1 MKGDYVL
8 LAFIVTFQG
17 DSQSIATTPPHSSWQ
32 EELLSQSSSGTQISI
47 ASGIS
52 LGEAIRQRSAINQ
65 GMEPWYQLPVEA
77 DASHL
82 TAALGTRVDLTT
94 GENNLTEFPT
104 LEEGSLTLTEEAG
117 TQYEDVTHNPLP
129 EIQDSRFS
137 PRFPLLM
144 TYATPGQRLL
154 DETLF
159 QQTDLNFAPL
169 RGTPDVSGASEQHL
183 RPLQIS
189 EAVQLAATEVT
200 SHSDSGTLSQHPL
213 AISAFEPYGVNCSS
227 YVSQPRLSSSGQITV
242 ERKQAAEG
250 QDCKSDFSVTD
261 LLPKEGGE
269 DLTTLTS
276 KTLQNDS
283 AKPQQS
289 ETPFAT
295 EAKSAF
301 VNDDPFF
308 LDSRVPAPALLE
320 LLEKEV
326 GVTSHGGFSSSSE
339 NSSCKS
345 VSTKEPEKNKTRQQV
360 ENTDLAES
368 ESKALEKYQELH
380 QQLEEGKSTSEL
392 GSSKMSEPLQNT
404 NAKGASSTK
413 STEMFMLPKG
423 HSAGLSNSARL
434 QFSGVTREP
443 RGALL
448 AEQPKQLC
456 PTVMSEQRKE
466 EPAPAVVM
474 TNLRGNQPH
483 LSITTNAKSPSLS
496 SEKEMSV
503 VEIQAGVSGRES
515 TLSDVIIE
523 RGHKDAGISPSFNL
537 PPGDGS
543 FCGYLACPTYQS
555 TPGLFLG
562 RHMKEEVPG
571 MVIPIKSSLQASLTG
586 LNEETSAKSS
596 ASTLTPSVKKCH
608 APTNGQEEN
617 RESLGTAYPY
627 TGRIQSLPSLS
638 FMEKVG
644 AWNVSQ
650 SAEKMSD
657 ALALHSLG
665 GVSPRKQAYS
675 TIADSLNHIL
685 SKQNNSGNL
694 KSGLAASFG
703 GEAGSMTSL
712 HFCDTKSTHA
722 APLARSQSDHS
733 VNVISREASQTEV
746 QVTNPEEVGQPTA
759 GKSSDFAMPAL
770 KKSEESLVDYT
781 SQKFKAVLV
790 SAGSSDDE
798 HDDEENSMGQSSDQ
812 NVLISSERVA
822 QLLRQEGCDPNDK
835 EKKYSRQED
844 EPRQLHGPEH
854 STGHI
859 SMDNFSDISP
869 DSLNLLVSSQ
879 ASSQVDLTSVSPSS
893 VVSKHFFNN
902 SEEENFT
909 PSWAPAWKPP
919 DEKELN
925 IEERIP
931 TYLRNLGIDQ
941 SPSSILTPFAP
952 RGPIREVEFS
962 PSELRTLKGST
973 DTLTKHVQL
982 SEGGSLS
989 AVDITQTSFNSG
1001 SSTLSMSI
1009 AMGSDGG
1016 PDTPVPIELSPQYSR
1031 SSKDK
1036 PLSQCSTAAYPQLQ
1050 LLTPLP
1056 DEGSLKSSV
1065 APRLVEPRQQLQ
1077 AVASDF
1083 HSDEEDPMLVSKHVQ
1098 ELIDRCDSRDI
1109 SSSLEKLSTSSLAED
1124 IGEMEVKGELL
1135 SSNAV
1140 ASENELNKDQGNNP
1154 FIGSSTL
1161 KEIQKLLAEAEK
1173 MTLSQFDPVPSLT
1186 PSREVTDPS
1195 PASIK
1200 KKDGVEDSQLVR
1212 DDSPAL
1218 ERLLSRDETL
1228 TRKSMQEDNSLMKTL
1243 HSCKDSLKSEGALAG
1258 NLPVSQETAER
1269 QTRPAEKIAGE
1280 DFRVAKPVGRSEPEG
1295 CSSAT
1300 TDKNLLA
1307 PLAVMKSATS
1317 SESSIRKVF
1326 ELEDPPTAAPLR
1338 TGATVLGDCQHGS
1351 SQASLAGSK
1360 EGDVIQGSDDSSS
1373 LDSLAARVRSLLK
1386 YKSPAI
1392 HATQILKSVEED
1404 EKKARTWVKLKLASQ
1419 PHGSLPDLN
1428 EEDRKR
1434 IEEIKAELLLSARK
1448 SALAK
1453 DSWGNSSDIIPNHSH
1468 NQKHYPEHFHSPH
1481 SEQMQIDNQMQDV
1494 ELEPSESY
1502 GRWVM
1507 PVYTTDSPDY
1517 SLSSNTQFKALDTFQ
1532 AQIPNQL
1539 HTLATN
1545 PFDISIELTPL
1556 RKGVDACLMGLVD
1569 ASNAQTEE
1577 EVPFPAQ
1584 KKLSVEKPPAEIAKQ
1599 ITSITFAS
1607 RKRSPSPVL
1616 GTSLTE
1622 DALRGVIPL
1631 QDGSTSTEKQRLE
1644 KRQLETSQSC
1654 PSSPTATCSLAS
1666 GVKPTADQDSF
1677 QHVATGVAKPGAHQ
1691 GKDQAQESK
1700 SIYPDPCFS
1709 LVATSFEAAQTSVQD
1724 AVGLGRLNAR
1734 LSVADCDKKF
1744 NQESNTLSEPVPIS
1758 FYQPG
1763 KMSPSS
1769 QAQFTEGPVY
1779 SPQAHLLKGHNNL
1792 LEKEDKLPFD
1802 ILSLHQREMETGH
1815 SNGMHSPSP
1824 DQILATMPVSPS
1836 SPTRKALSCVRI
1848 TLSPKCATS
1857 EPRGNL
1863 RAEAETRFNDRIK
1876 SDVQPTLVRS
1886 PKTLLGPV
1894 SKLPTAE
1901 LVPVDQG
1908 SSYFPRPGSSPPP
1921 SPVHPFV
1928 PGTAGLAHDIKRVP
1942 LESIQRVPSLREAHT
1957 RGLDTSGRNVQ
1968 DSFRTLVSAQT
1979 GKTTSD
1985 AITQITTESPEKTT
1999 FSAEIYVSTEEEE
2012 NPALVSSRQKARRIP
2027 SLATSSRNQIF
2038 SSHRPAV
2045 RADQPLLVPYKPSGS
2060 REMYYVPHPKKAP
2073 RISPVRSETTI
2084 ESSHSGSNDAVPP
2097 KFPVNVLGSREE
2109 SPPDIA
2115 IKHKEGIYSKRPEPK
2130 LAWGK
2135 EKMAPQESDTE
2146 SANPLKAVR
2155 TTHSVFKSAQFYLHH
2170 PVPLQHENYFLL
2182 NSESSEE
2189 YPDTGPSGLPS
2200 RDCFQKTRASEKD
2213 QCPPPLYREAGKEDE
2228 FVPLTAVMDYSK
2240 IEDSQFCACLGN
2252 EASRKEL
2259 IIQDDKRQAGQTKA
2273 RDYPPQSSQMTGFQV
2288 RPKKDLPLKQSTD
2301 STGSLDDLW
2310 AKFLERQKKHP
2321 LPNVRSNELSLVER
2335 LDRLARVLQNPVR
2348 HTLMSAKEESDFGGR
2363 TKGREQKKIRLQD
2376 WNESDAHRNAL
2387 HAEERPQTSY
2397 DKKRL
2402 AESRKYRAGERTI
2415 SRIKRILEQQQYSD
2429 TLSDTSSETKS
2440 ANNHSRVAITTTSES
2455 DVVSQTET
2463 EMATQTEVSSSVSTI
2478 DTARLIRAFGHERVR
2493 VSPRLSHLYFT
2504 ISQQK
2509 SRSDIWGQGSR
2520 KGKGV
2525 EYPKATYA
2533 ELHRKRE
2540 IQVVDCVSSDSVSTA
2555 SSSWGPSSALSTKRR
2570 ARMLNKGIQA
2580 GDLEIV
2586 NSATKKNTRDIGVTF
2601 PTPRSGQ
2608 PRPREPWSSADGV
2621 YGEPDGPVSHLQ
2633 MPLGKGRQK
2642 GHTSS
2647 LLMDKKTKRNRPQ
2660 LPQAEDLKSDSRKEN
2675 RSSSFSG
2682 PGPSWFEPLANTKPW
2697 REPLR
2702 EKNWQEQRGS
2712 SLVQPIIPVRD
2723 VENKP
2728 PRSLVKMTLQEALV
2742 LHRPDF
2748 ISRSGE
2754 RVKRLKLIME
2764 ERKIQS
2770 VLQNEREELFN
2781 PPEKRKGYK
2790 NASCLLSNR
2799 DFQVRQERRT
2809 IPKGEMVQRSK
2820 RKGGLLGAATD
2831 RVGKQ
2836 GQKRRIYEQLP
2847 EVRKRR
2853 EEEKRKSE
2861 YNSYRLK
2868 AQLYK
2873 MKITNRV
2880 LGRKVPWN

>member
-1 MKGDYVL
+1 
-8 LAFIVTFQG
+8 
-17 DSQSIATTPPHSSWQ
+17 
-32 EELLSQSSSGTQISI
+32 
-47 ASGIS
+47 
-52 LGEAIRQRSAINQ
+52 
-65 GMEPWYQLPVEA
+65 MEPWYQLPAEA

-82 TAALGTRVDLTT
+82 MPALGTRVDLTT

-104 LEEGSLTLTEEAG
+104 LEEGSLSLTEEPG

-137 PRFPLLM
+137 PHFPLLM
-144 TYATPGQRLL
+144 TYATPGERFLA
-154 DETLF
+154 ETLF
-159 QQTDLNFAPL
+159 EQTDLQFAPL
-169 RGTPDVSGASEQHL
+169 RGTPDVSDASEQHL
-183 RPLQIS
+183 RSLQIS
-189 EAVQLAATEVT
+189 EAVQLAAAEVS

-213 AISAFEPYGVNCSS
+213 AISAVEPYIVTCSS
-227 YVSQPRLSSSGQITV
+227 YISQPRLSSSGQITV
-242 ERKQAAEG
+242 QRKQGTEG
-250 QDCKSDFSVTD
+250 QDCESDLGVTD

-269 DLTTLTS
+269 DLTTPAS

-289 ETPFAT
+289 EASFAK

-339 NSSCKS
+339 NSSCRS
-345 VSTKEPEKNKTRQQV
+345 VLTKDPEKDKTRQQV

-368 ESKALEKYQELH
+368 ESKALEKYQESQ

-392 GSSKMSEPLQNT
+392 GSSEMSEPLQNP
-404 NAKGASSTK
+404 NAKDASSTK
-413 STEMFMLPKG
+413 SAEMFMLR
-423 HSAGLSNSARL
+423 HSASLSDSARL
-434 QFSGVTREP
+434 KFSGVTREP

-448 AEQPKQLC
+448 EEQPKQLC

-466 EPAPAVVM
+466 EPAADVIT
-474 TNLRGNQPH
+474 TNLSGNQPH
-483 LSITTNAKSPSLS
+483 QSVMTNAKPPLLS
-496 SEKEMSV
+496 SEKETSV
-503 VEIQAGVSGRES
+503 VEIRAGVSGRES

-537 PPGDGS
+537 PLGDGS
-543 FCGYLACPTYQS
+543 FCGYLACPIYQS

-571 MVIPIKSSLQASLTG
+571 KVIPLKSSLQASLTG
-586 LNEETSAKSS
+586 LNEETSVKSS
-596 ASTLTPSVKKCH
+596 ASTLTPSVEKCH
-608 APTNGQEEN
+608 APANGREEN

-627 TGRIQSLPSLS
+627 TGRIQSLPSLN

-665 GVSPRKQAYS
+665 GVSPRRQAYS
-675 TIADSLNHIL
+675 ATADSLNRIL
-685 SKQNNSGNL
+685 SKQNNISNL

-703 GEAGSMTSL
+703 GEAGSMASL
-712 HFCDTKSTHA
+712 HVCDTQSTHV
-722 APLARSQSDHS
+722 APLARSQSDNS
-733 VNVISREASQTEV
+733 VNIISREASQIEVV
-746 QVTNPEEVGQPTA
+746 QVTNPEEVVQPAA
-759 GKSSDFAMPAL
+759 GKNSDFAMPAL
-770 KKSEESLVDYT
+770 KKREESLVDYT

-798 HDDEENSMGQSSDQ
+798 HDDEENSMGQSLDQ

-835 EKKYSRQED
+835 EKKYSSLED
-844 EPRQLHGPEH
+844 EPRHLHGPEH
-854 STGHI
+854 SAGHV

-893 VVSKHFFNN
+893 VVSKHFFSN

-909 PSWAPAWKPP
+909 PSWAPTWKSP

-973 DTLTKHVQL
+973 DTLTKHAQL

-1001 SSTLSMSI
+1001 NSTLSMSV
-1009 AMGSDGG
+1009 AMCSDAG
-1016 PDTPVPIELSPQYSR
+1016 PDTPVPTELSPQYSR

-1036 PLSQCSTAAYPQLQ
+1036 PLSQCSTAAYHQLE
-1050 LLTPLP
+1050 LLTLLP
-1056 DEGSLKSSV
+1056 DEGSLESSV

-1077 AVASDF
+1077 AVAADF
-1083 HSDEEDPMLVSKHVQ
+1083 HSDEEGPMLVSKHVQ
-1098 ELIDRCDSRDI
+1098 DLIDRCDSRDI
-1109 SSSLEKLSTSSLAED
+1109 SSSLEKLSTSLLAED

-1140 ASENELNKDQGNNP
+1140 ASENELNKDQGNDP
-1154 FIGSSTL
+1154 FIESSTL
-1161 KEIQKLLAEAEK
+1161 KEIQKLLAQAEK

-1186 PSREVTDPS
+1186 PSREVTDS
-1195 PASIK
+1195 SLASIK
-1200 KKDGVEDSQLVR
+1200 KKDGIEDSRLVR

-1218 ERLLSRDETL
+1218 QRLLSRDETL
-1228 TRKSMQEDNSLMKTL
+1228 TRKSMQEDNVLIKTL
-1243 HSCKDSLKSEGALAG
+1243 HSCKDSLKSERALAG
-1258 NLPVSQETAER
+1258 NLPVSQETAEL
-1269 QTRPAEKIAGE
+1269 QNRPAEKIAGE
-1280 DFRVAKPVGRSEPEG
+1280 DFRVAKPIGRSEPEG

-1307 PLAVMKSATS
+1307 PVAVTKSATS
-1317 SESSIRKVF
+1317 SESSIRRVL
-1326 ELEDPPTAAPLR
+1326 ELEDPPTTAPLG
-1338 TGATVLGDCQHGS
+1338 TSATVLGDCEHGS
-1351 SQASLAGSK
+1351 SKASLAGSK

-1373 LDSLAARVRSLLK
+1373 LDSLAARVRNLLK
-1386 YKSPAI
+1386 YESPEM
-1392 HATQILKSVEED
+1392 HATQILKSVEEE
-1404 EKKARTWVKLKLASQ
+1404 EKKARTWVKLKLASH

-1453 DSWGNSSDIIPNHSH
+1453 DSWGNSSDIIPSQSH
-1468 NQKHYPEHFHSPH
+1468 NQKHYPEHFPSPY
-1481 SEQMQIDNQMQDV
+1481 SEQKQTDNQMQDF

-1507 PVYTTDSPDY
+1507 PVYTIDSPDY

-1539 HTLATN
+1539 HALATN
-1545 PFDISIELTPL
+1545 PFDISIELTPSC
-1556 RKGVDACLMGLVD
+1556 KDVDAWLMGLVD
-1569 ASNAQTEE
+1569 APNAQTEE
-1577 EVPFPAQ
+1577 EVRFPAQ
-1584 KKLSVEKPPAEIAKQ
+1584 KKLSVEKPSAEIAKQ

-1607 RKRSPSPVL
+1607 RKRSLSPVL

-1622 DALRGVIPL
+1622 DALHGVIPL
-1631 QDGSTSTEKQRLE
+1631 QVGSTSIEKQQLE
-1644 KRQLETSQSC
+1644 KRHLETSESC
-1654 PSSPTATCSLAS
+1654 PSSPTATCTLAS

-1677 QHVATGVAKPGAHQ
+1677 HHVVTDVVKPGAHL

-1709 LVATSFEAAQTSVQD
+1709 LVGTSFEAAQTSAQD

-1734 LSVADCDKKF
+1734 LPVADCDKKF
-1744 NQESNTLSEPVPIS
+1744 NQESNTLNEPVPIS
-1758 FYQPG
+1758 FYQQG
-1763 KMSPSS
+1763 KTSPSS
-1769 QAQFTEGPVY
+1769 QAQVTEDPVY
-1779 SPQAHLLKGHNNL
+1779 SPQAHLLKSHNNL
-1792 LEKEDKLPFD
+1792 TEKEDKLPFD
-1802 ILSLHQREMETGH
+1802 IFSLHHADMETGH
-1815 SNGMHSPSP
+1815 GNGIHSPSP
-1824 DQILATMPVSPS
+1824 DQILAAMPVSPS
-1836 SPTRKALSCVRI
+1836 SPTKKALSCVRI

-1857 EPRGNL
+1857 EPCGNL

-1886 PKTLLGPV
+1886 PKTSLEPV

-1901 LVPVDQG
+1901 LVPMDQG
-1908 SSYFPRPGSSPPP
+1908 SSYFPRPGSLPPP

-1928 PGTAGLAHDIKRVP
+1928 PGTPGLAHDIKHVP
-1942 LESIQRVPSLREAHT
+1942 LESSQRVPSLREAHT

-1968 DSFRTLVSAQT
+1968 DGFRTLVSAQT

-2012 NPALVSSRQKARRIP
+2012 NPALVSSRQKACRIP
-2027 SLATSSRNQIF
+2027 SLGASSQNQIF
-2038 SSHRPAV
+2038 SSHRPA
-2045 RADQPLLVPYKPSGS
+2045 
-2060 REMYYVPHPKKAP
+2060 
-2073 RISPVRSETTI
+2073 
-2084 ESSHSGSNDAVPP
+2084 GSNDAVPP

-2109 SPPDIA
+2109 SPPDVT

-2170 PVPLQHENYFLL
+2170 PVPLQHEDYFLL
-2182 NSESSEE
+2182 NSEPLEG
-2189 YPDTGPSGLPS
+2189 YPDTGPSRLPS
-2200 RDCFQKTRASEKD
+2200 RDCFQRMRAAEKD
-2213 QCPPPLYREAGKEDE
+2213 QCPPPLYREEDKEDE
-2228 FVPLTAVMDYSK
+2228 FAPLATVLDYSK
-2240 IEDSQFCACLGN
+2240 IEDSKFCAPAGN
-2252 EASRKEL
+2252 EAFRKEL
-2259 IIQDDKRQAGQTKA
+2259 IIQNDKRQAGQTKA
-2273 RDYPPQSSQMTGFQV
+2273 RDYPPRSSQMIGFQV
-2288 RPKKDLPLKQSTD
+2288 RQKKDLPLKQSTE

-2348 HTLMSAKEESDFGGR
+2348 HTLMPAKEESNFGGR

-2376 WNESDAHRNAL
+2376 RNESDAHRNAL

-2402 AESRKYRAGERTI
+2402 TESRKYRAGERTI
-2415 SRIKRILEQQQYSD
+2415 SRIKQILEQQQYSD
-2429 TLSDTSSETKS
+2429 TLSDTSSETKP
-2440 ANNHSRVAITTTSES
+2440 ANDHSSVAITTTSES

-2463 EMATQTEVSSSVSTI
+2463 EMATQTEVSSSISTI

-2520 KGKGV
+2520 TGKGV
-2525 EYPKATYA
+2525 EYLKATYA

-2540 IQVVDCVSSDSVSTA
+2540 IQVADCVSLDSVSTV

-2586 NSATKKNTRDIGVTF
+2586 NSATKKNTRDVGVTF

-2608 PRPREPWSSADGV
+2608 PRPWEPCSSADGV
-2621 YGEPDGPVSHLQ
+2621 CGEPDGLVSDLQ

-2660 LPQAEDLKSDSRKEN
+2660 LPQVGVSWFVPAEDLKSDSRKEN
-2675 RSSSFSG
+2675 RSGSFSG
-2682 PGPSWFEPLANTKPW
+2682 PGPSWFEPLASTKPW

-2728 PRSLVKMTLQEALV
+2728 PRPLVKMTLQEALV

-2820 RKGGLLGAATD
+2820 RSNANNDVFRKGGLLGAATD
-2831 RVGKQ
+2831 RVEKQ

-2873 MKITNRV
+2873 MLLVSMQEKEGDFHPV
-2880 LGRKVPWN
+2880 LGSVSEAHSFRRKWMIDSLCFYGSKTVTDGE

>member
-1 MKGDYVL
+1 
-8 LAFIVTFQG
+8 
-17 DSQSIATTPPHSSWQ
+17 
-32 EELLSQSSSGTQISI
+32 
-47 ASGIS
+47 
-52 LGEAIRQRSAINQ
+52 
-65 GMEPWYQLPVEA
+65 MEPWYQLPAEA

-82 TAALGTRVDLTT
+82 MPALGTRVDLTT

-104 LEEGSLTLTEEAG
+104 LEEGSLSLTEEPG

-137 PRFPLLM
+137 PHFPLLM
-144 TYATPGQRLL
+144 TYATPGERFLA
-154 DETLF
+154 ETLF
-159 QQTDLNFAPL
+159 EQTDLQFAPL
-169 RGTPDVSGASEQHL
+169 RGTPDVSDASEQHL
-183 RPLQIS
+183 RSLQIS
-189 EAVQLAATEVT
+189 EAVQLAAAEVS

-213 AISAFEPYGVNCSS
+213 AISAVEPYIVTCSS
-227 YVSQPRLSSSGQITV
+227 YISQPRLSSSGQITV
-242 ERKQAAEG
+242 QRKQGTEG
-250 QDCKSDFSVTD
+250 QDCESDLGVTD

-269 DLTTLTS
+269 DLTTPAS

-289 ETPFAT
+289 EASFAK

-339 NSSCKS
+339 NSSCRS
-345 VSTKEPEKNKTRQQV
+345 VLTKDPEKDKTRQQV

-368 ESKALEKYQELH
+368 ESKALEKYQESQ

-392 GSSKMSEPLQNT
+392 GSSEMSEPLQNP
-404 NAKGASSTK
+404 NAKDASSTK
-413 STEMFMLPKG
+413 SAEMFMLR
-423 HSAGLSNSARL
+423 HSASLSDSARL
-434 QFSGVTREP
+434 KFSGVTREP

-448 AEQPKQLC
+448 EEQPKQLC

-466 EPAPAVVM
+466 EPAADVIT
-474 TNLRGNQPH
+474 TNLSGNQPH
-483 LSITTNAKSPSLS
+483 QSVMTNAKPPLLS
-496 SEKEMSV
+496 SEKETSV
-503 VEIQAGVSGRES
+503 VEIRAGVSGRES

-537 PPGDGS
+537 PLGDGS
-543 FCGYLACPTYQS
+543 FCGYLACPIYQS

-571 MVIPIKSSLQASLTG
+571 KVIPLKSSLQASLTG
-586 LNEETSAKSS
+586 LNEETSVKSS
-596 ASTLTPSVKKCH
+596 ASTLTPSVEKCH
-608 APTNGQEEN
+608 APANGREEN

-627 TGRIQSLPSLS
+627 TGRIQSLPSLN

-665 GVSPRKQAYS
+665 GVSPRRQAYS
-675 TIADSLNHIL
+675 ATADSLNRIL
-685 SKQNNSGNL
+685 SKQNNISNL

-703 GEAGSMTSL
+703 GEAGSMASL
-712 HFCDTKSTHA
+712 HVCDTQSTHV
-722 APLARSQSDHS
+722 APLARSQSDNS
-733 VNVISREASQTEV
+733 VNIISREASQIEVV
-746 QVTNPEEVGQPTA
+746 QVTNPEEVVQPAA
-759 GKSSDFAMPAL
+759 GKNSDFAMPAL
-770 KKSEESLVDYT
+770 KKREESLVDYT

-798 HDDEENSMGQSSDQ
+798 HDDEENSMGQSLDQ

-835 EKKYSRQED
+835 EKKYSSLED
-844 EPRQLHGPEH
+844 EPRHLHGPEH
-854 STGHI
+854 SAGHV

-893 VVSKHFFNN
+893 VVSKHFFSN

-909 PSWAPAWKPP
+909 PSWAPTWKSP

-973 DTLTKHVQL
+973 DTLTKHAQL

-1001 SSTLSMSI
+1001 NSTLSMSV
-1009 AMGSDGG
+1009 AMCSDAG
-1016 PDTPVPIELSPQYSR
+1016 PDTPVPTELSPQYSR

-1036 PLSQCSTAAYPQLQ
+1036 PLSQCSTAAYHQLE
-1050 LLTPLP
+1050 LLTLLP
-1056 DEGSLKSSV
+1056 DEGSLESSV

-1077 AVASDF
+1077 AVAADF
-1083 HSDEEDPMLVSKHVQ
+1083 HSDEEGPMLVSKHVQ
-1098 ELIDRCDSRDI
+1098 DLIDRCDSRDI
-1109 SSSLEKLSTSSLAED
+1109 SSSLEKLSTSLLAED

-1140 ASENELNKDQGNNP
+1140 ASENELNKDQGNDP
-1154 FIGSSTL
+1154 FIESSTL
-1161 KEIQKLLAEAEK
+1161 KEIQKLLAQAEK

-1186 PSREVTDPS
+1186 PSREVTDS
-1195 PASIK
+1195 SLASIK
-1200 KKDGVEDSQLVR
+1200 KKDGIEDSRLVR

-1218 ERLLSRDETL
+1218 QRLLSRDETL
-1228 TRKSMQEDNSLMKTL
+1228 TRKSMQEDNVLIKTL
-1243 HSCKDSLKSEGALAG
+1243 HSCKDSLKSERALAG
-1258 NLPVSQETAER
+1258 NLPVSQETAEL
-1269 QTRPAEKIAGE
+1269 QNRPAEKIAGE
-1280 DFRVAKPVGRSEPEG
+1280 DFRVAKPIGRSEPEG

-1307 PLAVMKSATS
+1307 PVAVTKSATS
-1317 SESSIRKVF
+1317 SESSIRRVL
-1326 ELEDPPTAAPLR
+1326 ELEDPPTTAPLG
-1338 TGATVLGDCQHGS
+1338 TSATVLGDCEHGS
-1351 SQASLAGSK
+1351 SKASLAGSK

-1373 LDSLAARVRSLLK
+1373 LDSLAARVRNLLK
-1386 YKSPAI
+1386 YESPEM
-1392 HATQILKSVEED
+1392 HATQILKSVEEE
-1404 EKKARTWVKLKLASQ
+1404 EKKARTWVKLKLASH

-1453 DSWGNSSDIIPNHSH
+1453 DSWGNSSDIIPSQSH
-1468 NQKHYPEHFHSPH
+1468 NQKHYPEHFPSPY
-1481 SEQMQIDNQMQDV
+1481 SEQKQTDNQMQDF

-1507 PVYTTDSPDY
+1507 PVYTIDSPDY

-1539 HTLATN
+1539 HALATN
-1545 PFDISIELTPL
+1545 PFDISIELTPSC
-1556 RKGVDACLMGLVD
+1556 KDVDAWLMGLVD
-1569 ASNAQTEE
+1569 APNAQTEE
-1577 EVPFPAQ
+1577 EVRFPAQ
-1584 KKLSVEKPPAEIAKQ
+1584 KKLSVEKPSAEIAKQ

-1607 RKRSPSPVL
+1607 RKRSLSPVL

-1622 DALRGVIPL
+1622 DALHGVIPL
-1631 QDGSTSTEKQRLE
+1631 QVGSTSIEKQQLE
-1644 KRQLETSQSC
+1644 KRHLETSESC
-1654 PSSPTATCSLAS
+1654 PSSPTATCTLAS

-1677 QHVATGVAKPGAHQ
+1677 HHVVTDVVKPGAHL

-1709 LVATSFEAAQTSVQD
+1709 LVGTSFEAAQTSAQD

-1734 LSVADCDKKF
+1734 LPVADCDKKF
-1744 NQESNTLSEPVPIS
+1744 NQESNTLNEPVPIS
-1758 FYQPG
+1758 FYQQG
-1763 KMSPSS
+1763 KTSPSS
-1769 QAQFTEGPVY
+1769 QAQVTEDPVY
-1779 SPQAHLLKGHNNL
+1779 SPQAHLLKSHNNL
-1792 LEKEDKLPFD
+1792 TEKEDKLPFD
-1802 ILSLHQREMETGH
+1802 IFSLHHADMETGH
-1815 SNGMHSPSP
+1815 GNGIHSPSP
-1824 DQILATMPVSPS
+1824 DQILAAMPVSPS
-1836 SPTRKALSCVRI
+1836 SPTKKALSCVRI

-1857 EPRGNL
+1857 EPCGNL

-1886 PKTLLGPV
+1886 PKTSLEPV

-1901 LVPVDQG
+1901 LVPMDQG
-1908 SSYFPRPGSSPPP
+1908 SSYFPRPGSLPPP

-1928 PGTAGLAHDIKRVP
+1928 PGTPGLAHDIKHVP
-1942 LESIQRVPSLREAHT
+1942 LESSQRVPSLREAHT

-1968 DSFRTLVSAQT
+1968 DGFRTLVSAQT

-2012 NPALVSSRQKARRIP
+2012 NPALVSSRQKACRIP
-2027 SLATSSRNQIF
+2027 SLGASSQNQIF

-2045 RADQPLLVPYKPSGS
+2045 CADQPLLVPYKPSGS
-2060 REMYYVPHPKKAP
+2060 REMYYVPHPKEAP

-2109 SPPDIA
+2109 SPPDVT

-2170 PVPLQHENYFLL
+2170 PVPLQHEDYFLL
-2182 NSESSEE
+2182 NSEPLEG
-2189 YPDTGPSGLPS
+2189 YPDTGPSRLPS
-2200 RDCFQKTRASEKD
+2200 RDCFQRMRAAEKD
-2213 QCPPPLYREAGKEDE
+2213 QCPPPLYREEDKEDE
-2228 FVPLTAVMDYSK
+2228 FAPLATVLDYSK
-2240 IEDSQFCACLGN
+2240 IEDSKFCAPAGN
-2252 EASRKEL
+2252 EAFRKEL
-2259 IIQDDKRQAGQTKA
+2259 IIQNDKRQAGQTKA
-2273 RDYPPQSSQMTGFQV
+2273 RDYPPRSSQMIGFQV
-2288 RPKKDLPLKQSTD
+2288 RQKKDLPLKQSTE

-2348 HTLMSAKEESDFGGR
+2348 HTLMPAKEESNFGGR

-2376 WNESDAHRNAL
+2376 RNESDAHRNAL

-2402 AESRKYRAGERTI
+2402 TESRKYRAGERTI
-2415 SRIKRILEQQQYSD
+2415 SRIKQILEQQQYSD
-2429 TLSDTSSETKS
+2429 TLSDTSSETKP
-2440 ANNHSRVAITTTSES
+2440 ANDHSSVAITTTSES

-2463 EMATQTEVSSSVSTI
+2463 EMATQTEVSSSISTI

-2520 KGKGV
+2520 TGKGV
-2525 EYPKATYA
+2525 EYLKATYA

-2540 IQVVDCVSSDSVSTA
+2540 IQVADCVSLDSVSTV

-2586 NSATKKNTRDIGVTF
+2586 NSATKKNTRDVGVTF

-2608 PRPREPWSSADGV
+2608 PRPWEPCSSADGV
-2621 YGEPDGPVSHLQ
+2621 CGEPDGLVSDLQ

-2660 LPQAEDLKSDSRKEN
+2660 LPQGVSWFVPAEDLKSDSRKEN
-2675 RSSSFSG
+2675 RSGSFSG
-2682 PGPSWFEPLANTKPW
+2682 PGPSWFEPLASTKPW

-2728 PRSLVKMTLQEALV
+2728 PRPLVKMTLQEALV

-2820 RKGGLLGAATD
+2820 RSNANNDVFRKGGLLGAATD
-2831 RVGKQ
+2831 RVEKQ

-2873 MKITNRV
+2873 MLLVSMQEKEGDFHPV
-2880 LGRKVPWN
+2880 LGSVSEAHSFRRKWMIDSLCFYGSKTVTDGE

>member
-1 MKGDYVL
+1 MEHGP
-8 LAFIVTFQG
+8 G
-17 DSQSIATTPPHSSWQ
+17 PGPSIATTPPHSSWK

-52 LGEAIRQRSAINQ
+52 LGEVIRQRSAINQ
-65 GMEPWYQLPVEA
+65 GMEPWYQLPAEA

-117 TQYEDVTHNPLP
+117 TQHEDVTHNPLP

-269 DLTTLTS
+269 DLTTPTS
-276 KTLQNDS
+276 KWLQNDS
-283 AKPQQS
+283 AKSQQS

-320 LLEKEV
+320 LLETEV

-345 VSTKEPEKNKTRQQV
+345 VSTKDPEKHKTRQQV
-360 ENTDLAES
+360 ENTDLAEC

-380 QQLEEGKSTSEL
+380 QQLEGGKSTSEL

-404 NAKGASSTK
+404 NAKDASSTK
-413 STEMFMLPKG
+413 STEMFVLPKG
-423 HSAGLSNSARL
+423 HGASLSNSARL
-434 QFSGVTREP
+434 QFSSVTREP

-456 PTVMSEQRKE
+456 PTVMSEQHKE
-466 EPAPAVVM
+466 EPAPDVVT

-483 LSITTNAKSPSLS
+483 PSITTNPKSPSPS
-496 SEKEMSV
+496 SEKETSV

-515 TLSDVIIE
+515 TLSDVIVE

-543 FCGYLACPTYQS
+543 FCGYLACPIYQS

-596 ASTLTPSVKKCH
+596 ASTLTPCVEKCH

-650 SAEKMSD
+650 SAEKMSE

-665 GVSPRKQAYS
+665 GVSPRKQTYS

-703 GEAGSMTSL
+703 GEAGSVTSL

-733 VNVISREASQTEV
+733 VNAISREASQIEVV
-746 QVTNPEEVGQPTA
+746 QVTNPEEVVQPTA

-798 HDDEENSMGQSSDQ
+798 HDDEENSTGQISDQ
-812 NVLISSERVA
+812 NILISSERVA

-835 EKKYSRQED
+835 EKKYSRLED

-909 PSWAPAWKPP
+909 PSWAPAWKTP

-989 AVDITQTSFNSG
+989 AVDITQISFNSG
-1001 SSTLSMSI
+1001 NSTLSMSI

-1016 PDTPVPIELSPQYSR
+1016 PDTPVPTELSPQYSR

-1098 ELIDRCDSRDI
+1098 DLIDRCDSRDI

-1140 ASENELNKDQGNNP
+1140 ASENELNKDQGNDP
-1154 FIGSSTL
+1154 FIESSTL

-1173 MTLSQFDPVPSLT
+1173 MTLSQFDPVLSLT

-1195 PASIK
+1195 PASTK

-1212 DDSPAL
+1212 DHSPAL

-1258 NLPVSQETAER
+1258 DLRVSQETAER
-1269 QTRPAEKIAGE
+1269 QTKPAEKIAGE

-1326 ELEDPPTAAPLR
+1326 ELEDPPTAVPLR
-1338 TGATVLGDCQHGS
+1338 TGATVLRDCQHGS

-1386 YKSPAI
+1386 YESPAI
-1392 HATQILKSVEED
+1392 HATQILKSVEEE

-1453 DSWGNSSDIIPNHSH
+1453 DSWGNSSDIIPSHSH

-1481 SEQMQIDNQMQDV
+1481 SEQMQTDNQMQDF

-1556 RKGVDACLMGLVD
+1556 CKGVDACLMGLVD

-1577 EVPFPAQ
+1577 DVPFPAQ

-1644 KRQLETSQSC
+1644 KRPLETSRSC

-1709 LVATSFEAAQTSVQD
+1709 LVATSFEAAQTSAQD

-1763 KMSPSS
+1763 KTSPSS

-1779 SPQAHLLKGHNNL
+1779 SPQAHMLKGHNNL

-1815 SNGMHSPSP
+1815 SNGMHNPSP

-1857 EPRGNL
+1857 EPCGNL

-1921 SPVHPFV
+1921 SPAHPFV
-1928 PGTAGLAHDIKRVP
+1928 PGTAGLAHDIKRVS
-1942 LESIQRVPSLREAHT
+1942 LESSQRVPSLREAHT

-2027 SLATSSRNQIF
+2027 SLAASSRNQIF

-2060 REMYYVPHPKKAP
+2060 REMYYVPHPKEAP
-2073 RISPVRSETTI
+2073 KISPVRSETTI

-2109 SPPDIA
+2109 SPPDVA

-2170 PVPLQHENYFLL
+2170 PVPLQHENYFLS

-2200 RDCFQKTRASEKD
+2200 RDCFQKTRAAEKD
-2213 QCPPPLYREAGKEDE
+2213 HCPPLLYREEDKEDE
-2228 FVPLTAVMDYSK
+2228 FAPLTTVMDYSK

-2252 EASRKEL
+2252 EASQKEL
-2259 IIQDDKRQAGQTKA
+2259 IIQDDKRQASQTKG
-2273 RDYPPQSSQMTGFQV
+2273 RDYPPRSSQMTGFQV

-2321 LPNVRSNELSLVER
+2321 LPNIRSNELSLVER

-2348 HTLMSAKEESDFGGR
+2348 HTLMPAKEESDFGGR

-2387 HAEERPQTSY
+2387 RAEERPQTTY

-2429 TLSDTSSETKS
+2429 TLSDTSSEPKS
-2440 ANNHSRVAITTTSES
+2440 ANDHSRVAITTTSES

-2540 IQVVDCVSSDSVSTA
+2540 IQHGCTRVLGGCY
-2555 SSSWGPSSALSTKRR
+2555 R
-2570 ARMLNKGIQA
+2570 A
-2580 GDLEIV
+2580 
-2586 NSATKKNTRDIGVTF
+2586 
-2601 PTPRSGQ
+2601 
-2608 PRPREPWSSADGV
+2608 GV
-2621 YGEPDGPVSHLQ
+2621 YRQVSL
-2633 MPLGKGRQK
+2633 P
-2642 GHTSS
+2642 
-2647 LLMDKKTKRNRPQ
+2647 KTK
-2660 LPQAEDLKSDSRKEN
+2660 
-2675 RSSSFSG
+2675 SSSF
-2682 PGPSWFEPLANTKPW
+2682 P
-2697 REPLR
+2697 
-2702 EKNWQEQRGS
+2702 
-2712 SLVQPIIPVRD
+2712 
-2723 VENKP
+2723 
-2728 PRSLVKMTLQEALV
+2728 
-2742 LHRPDF
+2742 
-2748 ISRSGE
+2748 
-2754 RVKRLKLIME
+2754 
-2764 ERKIQS
+2764 
-2770 VLQNEREELFN
+2770 
-2781 PPEKRKGYK
+2781 
-2790 NASCLLSNR
+2790 LLSGKTR
-2799 DFQVRQERRT
+2799 AAKSLATLFSHLFLPPFT
-2809 IPKGEMVQRSK
+2809 SSSSFF
-2820 RKGGLLGAATD
+2820 LLM
-2831 RVGKQ
+2831 
-2836 GQKRRIYEQLP
+2836 L
-2847 EVRKRR
+2847 
-2853 EEEKRKSE
+2853 
-2861 YNSYRLK
+2861 
-2868 AQLYK
+2868 
-2873 MKITNRV
+2873 
-2880 LGRKVPWN
+2880 